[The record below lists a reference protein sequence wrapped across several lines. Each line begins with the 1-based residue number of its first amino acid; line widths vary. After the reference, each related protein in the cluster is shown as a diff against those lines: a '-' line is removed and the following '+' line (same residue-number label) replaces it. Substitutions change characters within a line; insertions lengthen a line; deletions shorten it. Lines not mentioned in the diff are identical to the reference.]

1 MEYSA
6 VEYDEGINDIQSSI
20 RYKEWQDRL
29 DIANK
34 FTQGLGKVWLG
45 EQFETMKQCWASG
58 TQNPGTTC
66 VPT

>member
-34 FTQGLGKVWLG
+34 FTQAKFG
-45 EQFETMKQCWASG
+45 WASG
-58 TQNPGTTC
+58 LRL
-66 VPT
+66 